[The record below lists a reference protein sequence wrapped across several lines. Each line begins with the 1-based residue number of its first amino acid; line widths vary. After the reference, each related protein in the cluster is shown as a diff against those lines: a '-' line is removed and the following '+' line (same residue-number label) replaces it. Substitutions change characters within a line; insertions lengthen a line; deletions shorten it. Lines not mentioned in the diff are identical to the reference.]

1 MKING
6 MTDYRYKVTQQD
18 ILDMRELRKL
28 GFKVKEIAD
37 SYNISTT
44 TVVYWTND
52 KSRAKQ
58 RLKNARRRTNK
69 EDISKKVKRDMA
81 KRLEN
86 IEETP
91 MTFIRHSYH
100 TRKADVKSRNMPF
113 KTMYGHDREVW
124 DKIMEQKLLNRPNGK
139 MSL

>member
-1 MKING
+1 

-69 EDISKKVKRDMA
+69 EDMSQKVKRDMA

>member
-6 MTDYRYKVTQQD
+6 MTDYRYKVTEQD

-91 MTFIRHSYH
+91 MTFVRHSYH
-100 TRKADVKSRNMPF
+100 SRKADIKSRNMTF
-113 KTMYGHDREVW
+113 KTMYGHDKEVW